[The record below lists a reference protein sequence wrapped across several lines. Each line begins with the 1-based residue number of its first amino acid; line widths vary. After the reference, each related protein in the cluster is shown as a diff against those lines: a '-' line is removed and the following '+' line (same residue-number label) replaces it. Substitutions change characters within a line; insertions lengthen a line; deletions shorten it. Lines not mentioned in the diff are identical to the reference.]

1 MTFNRT
7 DVSLL
12 KQVNKYVRENCPIF
26 YTHCIKLE
34 ESQSRATLFSFILSH
49 LFFISNATNFVG
61 HSSNRFVLKK
71 IPAYVLLVFFN
82 WVPFPFLAYG
92 HSH

>member
-26 YTHCIKLE
+26 YKHCIKLE
-34 ESQSRATLFSFILSH
+34 ESQSQ
-49 LFFISNATNFVG
+49 
-61 HSSNRFVLKK
+61 
-71 IPAYVLLVFFN
+71 
-82 WVPFPFLAYG
+82 PFLF
-92 HSH
+92 HS